1 MSRNLLRVIASLFVL
16 FVGTLLSNDLS
27 ARADDPKQSPPDKPA
42 SVLKDDDAIKELR
55 RLGASVVHVEPLDQK
70 SDEVSVRLG
79 GDWHG
84 TADDLKLLSR
94 VTNLQR
100 LAAFGVPITDDDLK
114 QLDGL
119 SRLDVVELLGTKVT
133 AEGAARLAKMH
144 QDITVDRRR
153 TNALCGVAGDDTP
166 AGVRITVVQAGSP
179 ADRGGLAADDIIVK
193 FAGHEVGNFKA
204 LTSLIG
210 DSDPGD
216 KVVIELRRGGESL
229 TKEVKLGSWK

>member
-16 FVGTLLSNDLS
+16 FVGTLLS

-55 RLGASVVHVEPLDQK
+55 RLGARVVHVEPLDQK
-70 SDEVSVRLG
+70 SEEVSVRLG

-84 TADDLKLLSR
+84 TVDDLKLLSR

-119 SRLDVVELLGTKVT
+119 SRLAEVELLGTKVT

-153 TNALCGVAGDDTP
+153 TNAFFGVAGDDTP
-166 AGVRITVVQAGSP
+166 AGVRIPVVQAGSP
-179 ADRGGLAADDIIVK
+179 ADRGGLMPDDIIVK
-193 FAGHEVGNFKA
+193 FAGHDVGDFKA
-204 LTSLIG
+204 LTSLVG
-210 DSDPGD
+210 DSNPGD
-216 KVVIELRRGGESL
+216 TVTIELHRGSETL